1 MKLLVLTQSGPEGL
15 NRKIAD
21 TCVYMADEILKTTLE
36 TSKIRNASDIAPSEI
51 SNFTHIIMVVP
62 EWNGSFPN
70 TFKALI
76 DASGYP
82 SSFKKKKILLVGTSD
97 STFGNIMGITHL
109 EHILQWVGSFVDS
122 KRICVPNIRE
132 AVDPVMGFRDHEDR
146 LYKAIKKFMQ

>member
-21 TCVYMADEILKTTLE
+21 TCVYMADDILKTTLV
-36 TSKIRNASDIAPSEI
+36 TSKVKNASDIAPSEI
-51 SNFTHIIMVVP
+51 SMYTHIIMVVP

-70 TFKALI
+70 TFKSLI